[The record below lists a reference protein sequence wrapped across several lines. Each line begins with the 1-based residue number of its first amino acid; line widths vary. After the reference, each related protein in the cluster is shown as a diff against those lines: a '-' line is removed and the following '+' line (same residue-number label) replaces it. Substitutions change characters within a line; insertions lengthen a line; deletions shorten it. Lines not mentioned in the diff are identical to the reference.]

1 MPTETQ
7 NESMYIGDVHVPG
20 VISVNESGGMDAPE
34 KKTEKGFSYTSLV
47 DAEPVQANID
57 AYVTPETYKKL
68 ADLRDADRPFR
79 TKIGLADYGNCK
91 LNDLSVDQDA
101 SQISHFFVTIS
112 ITEVIEAS
120 SGTATLS
127 IDPDD
132 STTMS
137 GSSAHKDPTL
147 VRSREEE
154 SDMEEES
161 GGTDPVGDIQG
172 WLGM

>member
-7 NESMYIGDVHVPG
+7 NQSMHIGNVHVPG
-20 VISVNESGGMDAPE
+20 VVSVNESGGMDAPE
-34 KKTEKGFSYTSLV
+34 KKTEKGFSYSSLV
-47 DAEPVQANID
+47 HAEPVSANID
-57 AYVTPETYKKL
+57 AYVTPETYGQL

-91 LNDLSVDQDA
+91 LDDLSVDQEA
-101 SQISHFFVTIS
+101 SRISHFFVTIS

-120 SGTATLS
+120 TGTATLS

-132 STTMS
+132 STTVS

-147 VRSREEE
+147 VRSQEED

-161 GGTDPVGDIQG
+161 GGSDPIGDISS